1 METAILLFKQY
12 GGSGMIVGWFL
23 IAVVYLWFTEKE
35 YAKRKILVWLPIGL
49 VLLFFCPFVVI
60 FMETMAEED
69 VYWRLLWSIP
79 MLVVIAYAGV
89 VVIRMQEGIKRYF
102 SIAALVV
109 LICVS
114 GNYLY
119 DNSGFQKTENLQHI
133 PEEVIEICDAITVE
147 GREVMAAFPVEML
160 MYVPQY
166 TPFVHMPYG
175 REVVLQSEGIIN
187 YDDLYLLIETDVV
200 DCSGLVKELRAQ
212 GCHYVVLNKD
222 ILLTK
227 KNKEWDEWILFFETE
242 KYAVFMDSK
251 NSPQIY

>member
-12 GGSGMIVGWFL
+12 GGSGMIVGLFL

-49 VLLFFCPFVVI
+49 LLLFFCPFVVI

-102 SIAALVV
+102 SIAALIV

-175 REVVLQSEGIIN
+175 RELLLQSNGIVD
-187 YDDLYLLIETDVV
+187 YDDLYLLIEAKKIDV
-200 DCSGLVKELRAQ
+200 DALTKELREQ
-212 GCHYVVLNKD
+212 KCHYVVLPKKKALEVKGDWNGWELFYK
-222 ILLTK
+222 TK
-227 KNKEWDEWILFFETE
+227 NYVI
-242 KYAVFMDSK
+242 YIDSE
-251 NSPQIY
+251 NNPNTW